1 MHYQIPESSGRFGS
15 NNNQINLF
23 NPTNMNNLINKEMV
37 IRLKNGDKNSFN
49 YIYRMLYTSLLKFS
63 LKHLQS
69 EQDAEDITQGLFLK
83 IWEQRN
89 KINEE
94 LNFKSYL
101 FKIAKNDICN
111 VFKKRTYGVRYCNH
125 VIESGIHKEATLHTE
140 ERYEYRDELNLV
152 SKLID
157 EFPPKQ
163 KLIFRLNKID
173 GYSQNEIASMLDLS
187 VRTIENNVFRSMKRL
202 RPYTVFSKN

>member
-1 MHYQIPESSGRFGS
+1 MK
-15 NNNQINLF
+15 
-23 NPTNMNNLINKEMV
+23 NLINKETV
-37 IRLKNGDKNSFN
+37 IRLKNGDKSSFN
-49 YIYRMLYTSLLKFS
+49 HIYRMLYSSLLNFS
-63 LKHLQS
+63 MRHLQS
-69 EQDAEDITQGLFLK
+69 EQDAEDITQNLFMK

-125 VIESGIHKEATLHTE
+125 VIESGIYQEATKYAE
-140 ERYEYRDELNLV
+140 EKYEYREELNLV

-157 EFPPKQ
+157 KFPPKQ
-163 KLIFRLNKID
+163 KLIFKLNKID
-173 GYSQNEIASMLDLS
+173 GFSQNEIAAMLDLS

-202 RPYTVFSKN
+202 RPYAVFSKN

>member
-15 NNNQINLF
+15 NNNQINRF
-23 NPTNMNNLINKEMV
+23 KPANMNNLINKEMV
-37 IRLKNGDKNSFN
+37 IRLKNGDKSSFN
-49 YIYRMLYTSLLKFS
+49 HLYRILYSSLLNFS
-63 LKHLQS
+63 IRHLQS
-69 EQDAEDITQGLFLK
+69 EQDAEDITQNLFMK

-101 FKIAKNDICN
+101 FKIAKNDIYN
-111 VFKKRTYGVRYCNH
+111 VFKKRSYGVRYCNH
-125 VIESGIHKEATLHTE
+125 VIESGIHQAASKHTE
-140 ERYEYRDELNLV
+140 ERYEYQDELNLV

-173 GYSQNEIASMLDLS
+173 GYSQNEIATMLDLS
-187 VRTIENNVFRSMKRL
+187 VRTVENNVFRGVKKL
-202 RPYTVFSKN
+202 RGKLSFSIN